1 MGVSF
6 KKLEESADKHAA
18 KAYFES
24 ERGRELSDHEVINA
38 IWTFLKDFLEQQP

>member
-18 KAYFES
+18 KAYFENK
-24 ERGRELSDHEVINA
+24 ENRELSENDVINKT
-38 IWTFLKDFLEQQP
+38 WVFLRDFLEQQL